1 MATSSKEAQLI
12 LAIQSLK
19 NNPQSSRRAT
29 AKIYNVPETTLRRRM
44 AGTPSKAEQG
54 SATSR
59 LTKLEERVIVEYII
73 DLDSRGFSPRLCD
86 VEDMANV
93 IAEARDASRVGTHWA
108 SNFIKRQPQL
118 KTRLSRAYDYQRALC
133 EDPEK
138 IAA

>member
-93 IAEARDASRVGTHWA
+93 IAEARDASRVGTH
-108 SNFIKRQPQL
+108 
-118 KTRLSRAYDYQRALC
+118 
-133 EDPEK
+133 
-138 IAA
+138 

>member
-1 MATSSKEAQLI
+1 
-12 LAIQSLK
+12 
-19 NNPQSSRRAT
+19 
-29 AKIYNVPETTLRRRM
+29 M

-86 VEDMANV
+86 VEDMANI

-108 SNFIKRQPQL
+108 SNFVKRQPQL

-133 EDPEK
+133 EDPEE
-138 IAA
+138 IAAWFELFRNMKAKYGILDEDLPAS